1 MVVLRL
7 TALTSMAE
15 HNTHTVQQYSRKPPS
30 QQNRDKKRAEEYSK
44 RFSQQKER
52 QTDGLKNQQASD
64 FIDFGFELF
73 NKTPEPCAHEHEYR
87 DVHNTSQHEVSSPCL
102 DSHEAAAGVFARA
115 TFRGKNKNTQLHSGE
130 YQYSVAQATCVDTLA
145 PVFPAVDP
153 RSGIPTEG
161 EPTDSST
168 QNTPTMAERHK
179 QKQELR
185 ENRCRHTQ

>member
-1 MVVLRL
+1 M
-7 TALTSMAE
+7 
-15 HNTHTVQQYSRKPPS
+15 HTNIETY
-30 QQNRDKKRAEEYSK
+30 
-44 RFSQQKER
+44 
-52 QTDGLKNQQASD
+52 T
-64 FIDFGFELF
+64 
-73 NKTPEPCAHEHEYR
+73 T
-87 DVHNTSQHEVSSPCL
+87 QHEISSSSH
-102 DSHEAAAGVFARA
+102 DSHEVAAGVFARA
-115 TFRGKNKNTQLHSGE
+115 TFRDKDKNTQLHSGE
-130 YQYSVAQATCVDTLA
+130 YQYSVAEATCVDIQA